1 MKLYLVRHG
10 ETQWNKERR
19 IQGHS
24 DIPLN
29 EYGKYL
35 AKETARGLRKIP
47 FDLAYTS
54 PLTRAK
60 ETAEIILEGRNV
72 KIIQEKRIQEIGFG
86 VSEGVYLDRP
96 NEESKRNDFH
106 KFFTDTAHYVVPQGG
121 ESLLQLSNRVEK
133 FMKELFIKK
142 EFKDKI
148 ILISTHGAALTAML
162 NKIKGEQRISEFWKN
177 GVPANCAVAE
187 IEIENGSPKIIC
199 EGVIYY

>member
-10 ETQWNKERR
+10 ETQWNKEGR

-35 AKETARGLRKIP
+35 AKETARGLSRIP

-54 PLTRAK
+54 PLIRAK
-60 ETAEIILEGRNV
+60 ETAEIILEGRNI
-72 KIIQEKRIQEIGFG
+72 KIIPESRIQEIGFG
-86 VSEGVYLDRP
+86 ISEGVYLDRSKK
-96 NEESKRNDFH
+96 ESKSNTFR
-106 KFFTDTAHYVVPQGG
+106 KFFTDTEHYVVPQGG
-121 ESLLQLSNRVEK
+121 ESLLQLSDRVDK
-133 FMKELFIKK
+133 FLQELFIKK
-142 EFKDKI
+142 ELKDKI

-162 NKIKGEQRISEFWKN
+162 NRIKGERQISQFWKN

-187 IEIENGSPKIIC
+187 IEIENGRPEIIC
-199 EGVIYY
+199 EGRIYY